1 MGTGNAAVR
10 QWMSNPERF
19 ADLFNGMV
27 FEGEQVI
34 QKYVQNY
41 RINSIDVGNL
51 KNLERFQ
58 TDLQE
63 IFGMIQCKGSK
74 EKLIEYL
81 REKESY
87 FRNVDEETYQAIREF
102 LHSERILKGQIK
114 KEEGK
119 ETVDMCK
126 ALEDLYNDGI
136 ERGMEQ
142 GIEQGSIAGCKKVNR
157 LNCILAE
164 KKRIDDII
172 RASVDV
178 EYQQKLFEEFAL

>member
-1 MGTGNAAVR
+1 MTKKKDCYTLGKNKA
-10 QWMSNPERF
+10 
-19 ADLFNGMV
+19 
-27 FEGEQVI
+27 
-34 QKYVQNY
+34 
-41 RINSIDVGNL
+41 NSIISWNL
-51 KNLERFQ
+51 SNLSQLTVSLHHQRLQ

-63 IFGMIQCKGSK
+63 IFGMIQCKESK

-81 REKESY
+81 RKKESY

-102 LHSERILKGQIK
+102 LHSEKILKSEIK

-119 ETVDMCK
+119 QTVDMCK

-172 RASVDV
+172 RASVDM

>member
-1 MGTGNAAVR
+1 MTKKKDCYTLGKNKA
-10 QWMSNPERF
+10 
-19 ADLFNGMV
+19 
-27 FEGEQVI
+27 
-34 QKYVQNY
+34 
-41 RINSIDVGNL
+41 NSIISWNL
-51 KNLERFQ
+51 SNLSQLTVSLHHQRLQ

-63 IFGMIQCKGSK
+63 IFGMIQCKESK
-74 EKLIEYL
+74 EKLIKYL

-136 ERGMEQ
+136 EQGIVRGMIETLKDLGMEKNHAIVRVMEKF
-142 GIEQGSIAGCKKVNR
+142 GITQEE
-157 LNCILAE
+157 AE
-164 KKRIDDII
+164 N
-172 RASVDV
+172 DV
-178 EYQQKLFEEFAL
+178 EKYWV

>member
-1 MGTGNAAVR
+1 
-10 QWMSNPERF
+10 MSGRSGSRGREGKRSLKSER
-19 ADLFNGMV
+19 
-27 FEGEQVI
+27 
-34 QKYVQNY
+34 
-41 RINSIDVGNL
+41 S
-51 KNLERFQ
+51 Q

-74 EKLIEYL
+74 EKLIKYL
-81 REKESY
+81 REKGSY

-114 KEEGK
+114 KAEGK

-136 ERGMEQ
+136 EQ

-172 RASVDV
+172 RASVDM